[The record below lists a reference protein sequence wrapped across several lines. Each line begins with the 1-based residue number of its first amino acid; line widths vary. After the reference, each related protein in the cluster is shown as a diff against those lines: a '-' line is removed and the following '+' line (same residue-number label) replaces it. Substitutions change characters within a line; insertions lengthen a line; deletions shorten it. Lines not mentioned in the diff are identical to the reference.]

1 MGKRKNRIKE
11 LRQVKASDL
20 LASGKNWRIHSQ
32 EQRAA
37 MDSLLDG
44 VGYAGAVI
52 AYEGPDGRLILIDG
66 HMRAELAGE
75 DAVPVLV
82 LDVDEAEANLILA
95 SYDKAGAM
103 ATADYDALSLLLAD
117 CAPVEGLDLLFVDV
131 AAAMERGENLDPE
144 AEPEPDPV
152 YPLAPN
158 LDEGYDCAI
167 IFCRRATE
175 FAQLATLLELPQ
187 REYKS
192 GRVGMCR
199 VISFEEF
206 ETAWKR
212 R

>member
-1 MGKRKNRIKE
+1 MRKNRIKE

-20 LASGKNWRIHSQ
+20 MASGKNWRIHSQ
-32 EQRAA
+32 EQRSAVDA
-37 MDSLLDG
+37 LLDG
-44 VGYAGAVI
+44 VGYAGALI

-66 HMRAELAGE
+66 HMRAELAGT
-75 DAVPVLV
+75 DVVPVLV

-103 ATADYDALSLLLAD
+103 ATADIEALSSLLAD
-117 CAPVEGLDLLFVDV
+117 CAPVEGLDLLFADV
-131 AAAMERGENLDPE
+131 AAAMEKGELIDPE
-144 AEPEPDPV
+144 AEPEVAPV